1 MINDLSKDL
10 EDNKWIVVKEFKF
23 INYEDY
29 RTSKQILQ
37 GVLELNGLFRLV
49 DYKINIKTFSES
61 HKK

>member
-29 RTSKQILQ
+29 RTSKQIL
-37 GVLELNGLFRLV
+37 
-49 DYKINIKTFSES
+49 
-61 HKK
+61 